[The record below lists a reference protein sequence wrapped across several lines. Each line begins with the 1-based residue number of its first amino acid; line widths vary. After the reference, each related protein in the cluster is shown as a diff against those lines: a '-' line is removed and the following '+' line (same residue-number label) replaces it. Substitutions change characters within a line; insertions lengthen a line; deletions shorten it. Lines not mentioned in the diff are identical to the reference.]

1 MSRHEIK
8 IENATLAVGFDRP
21 MRTYFAQV
29 HLDWILLS
37 TEARNAIYEAT
48 IADESRDSYAKAIEE
63 AEYQQNKND
72 LILWLGGNFDE
83 YQNLDIFVKTLAD
96 KGYQISAETKEL
108 LRLDQI
114 NQR

>member
-29 HLDWILLS
+29 HLDWLPLS
-37 TEARNAIYEAT
+37 TETQNAIYEAT
-48 IADESRDSYAKAIEE
+48 KEDESRDSYGKAIEE

-83 YQNLDIFVKTLAD
+83 YQDFDVFVKTLAEN
-96 KGYQISAETKEL
+96 GYQLSDELKET